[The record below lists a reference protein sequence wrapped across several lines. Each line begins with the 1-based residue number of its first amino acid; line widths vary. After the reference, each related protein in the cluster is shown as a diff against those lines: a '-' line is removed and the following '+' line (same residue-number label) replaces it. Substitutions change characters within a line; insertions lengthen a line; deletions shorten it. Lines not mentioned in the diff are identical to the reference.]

1 MRFLVLQIAL
11 LQSVALANDDAA
23 AIVEGEFTDDAAN
36 SYSLRFEGTKATTET
51 KGNGFNK

>member
-1 MRFLVLQIAL
+1 MRFFVLQIAL

-51 KGNGFNK
+51 KGNGFSK